1 MSIFTNSILEPFT
14 SILLICLAGFTS
26 FLTAALGAGGGLL
39 LLVVMA
45 SILPMAVVIPL
56 HGLVQLGSNANRMLM
71 TFRYIDAQMLV
82 FFAIGAI
89 IGAIGATFLVVELPL
104 ELMKIAVGLFVIFL
118 LWGATPTIRETSN
131 SWRVIVGFCTTFISM
146 FVGASGPLV
155 GSLMQV
161 HGYDKMR
168 FIATFSS
175 CMTFQH
181 LLKAIVFGSIGFSF
195 WQWLP
200 LVLAMVISGAIGTW
214 LGLKQLK
221 KISNEKF
228 KFIFRFIL
236 SLLCIQLIVQAV
248 LQMLGT
254 NSLPL

>member
-1 MSIFTNSILEPFT
+1 MLEPFT
-14 SILLICLAGFTS
+14 TLLLICLAGFTS
-26 FLTAALGAGGGLL
+26 FLTATLGAGGGLL

-45 SILPMAVVIPL
+45 SIMPMSAVIPV
-56 HGLVQLGSNANRMLM
+56 HGLVQLGSNGNRMLM
-71 TFRYIDAQMLV
+71 TFRYIDVQMLA

-131 SWRVIVGFCTTFISM
+131 AWRVIVGLTTTFISM

-161 HGYDKMR
+161 HGYEKMR

-181 LLKAIVFGSIGFSF
+181 FLKAIVFGSIGFSF

-200 LVLAMVISGAIGTW
+200 LILAMIISGGIGTW

-221 KISNEKF
+221 KISPEKF
-228 KFIFRFIL
+228 KLIFRLIL
-236 SLLCIQLIVQAV
+236 SLLSVQLIVQAV
-248 LQMLGT
+248 LQMFGT
-254 NSLPL
+254 NPLPF

>member
-1 MSIFTNSILEPFT
+1 MSIFTNSMLDPLT
-14 SILLICLAGFTS
+14 TLLLICLAGFTS

-45 SILPMAVVIPL
+45 SIMPMAAVIPV
-56 HGLVQLGSNANRMLM
+56 HGLVQLGSNGNRMMM
-71 TFRYIDAQMLV
+71 TFRHIDVSMLTY
-82 FFAIGAI
+82 FSIGGI

-104 ELMKIAVGLFVIFL
+104 ELMKIAVGFFVIFL

-131 SWRVIVGFCTTFISM
+131 TWKMLVGSATTFISM

-161 HGYDKMR
+161 NGYKKMQ

-181 LLKAIVFGSIGFSF
+181 FLKAIVFGTIGFSF

-200 LVLAMVISGAIGTW
+200 LILAMIFSGAIGTW
-214 LGLKQLK
+214 LGLKQVK
-221 KISNEKF
+221 KISHEKF
-228 KFIFRFIL
+228 KSVFRIIL
-236 SLLCIQLIVQAV
+236 SLLSIQLIVQT
-248 LQMLGT
+248 LFQMIRT
-254 NSLPL
+254 ENVPL

>member
-1 MSIFTNSILEPFT
+1 MLEPFT
-14 SILLICLAGFTS
+14 TLLLICLAGFTS
-26 FLTAALGAGGGLL
+26 FLTATLGAGGGLL

-45 SILPMAVVIPL
+45 SIMPMSAVIPV
-56 HGLVQLGSNANRMLM
+56 HGLVQLGSNGNRMLM
-71 TFRYIDAQMLV
+71 TFRYIDVQMLA

-131 SWRVIVGFCTTFISM
+131 AWRIIVGFSTTFISM

-161 HGYDKMR
+161 NGYEKMR

-181 LLKAIVFGSIGFSF
+181 FLKAIVFGAIGFSF

-200 LVLAMVISGAIGTW
+200 LIIAMIISGAIGTW

-228 KFIFRFIL
+228 KLIFRIIL
-236 SLLCIQLIVQAV
+236 SLLCVQLIVQAIITI
-248 LQMLGT
+248 G
-254 NSLPL
+254 

>member
-1 MSIFTNSILEPFT
+1 MLEPFT
-14 SILLICLAGFTS
+14 TLLLICLAGFTS
-26 FLTAALGAGGGLL
+26 FLTATLGAGGGLL

-45 SILPMAVVIPL
+45 SIMPMSAVIPI
-56 HGLVQLGSNANRMLM
+56 HGLVQLGSNGNRMLM
-71 TFRYIDAQMLV
+71 TFRYIDVQMLA

-131 SWRVIVGFCTTFISM
+131 AWRIIVGLSTTFISM

-161 HGYDKMR
+161 NGYEKMR

-181 LLKAIVFGSIGFSF
+181 LLKAIVFGTIGFSF

-200 LVLAMVISGAIGTW
+200 LILAMIISGAIGSW

-221 KISNEKF
+221 KISPEKF
-228 KFIFRFIL
+228 KLIFRLIL
-236 SLLCIQLIVQAV
+236 SLLSVQLIVQAV

-254 NSLPL
+254 NTLPF

>member
-1 MSIFTNSILEPFT
+1 MLEPFT
-14 SILLICLAGFTS
+14 TLLLICLAGFTS
-26 FLTAALGAGGGLL
+26 FLTASLGAGGGLL

-45 SILPMAVVIPL
+45 SIMPMSAVIPV
-56 HGLVQLGSNANRMLM
+56 HGLVQLGSNGNRMLM
-71 TFRYIDAQMLV
+71 TFRYIDVQMLA

-131 SWRVIVGFCTTFISM
+131 AWRIIVGLSTTFISM

-161 HGYDKMR
+161 NGYEKMR

-181 LLKAIVFGSIGFSF
+181 FLKAIVFGAIGFSF

-200 LVLAMVISGAIGTW
+200 LIIAMIISGAIGTW

-228 KFIFRFIL
+228 KLIFRIIL
-236 SLLCIQLIVQAV
+236 SLLCVQLIVQAIITI
-248 LQMLGT
+248 G
-254 NSLPL
+254 